1 MRAAQQRAGT
11 GRGICVLRLAV
22 FALLLSAAP
31 AGAQAVGAA
40 PEQNIKAAYLYNFGA
55 YVDWPAEVLP
65 PDAPL
70 TIAILQNEPVAA
82 ALEQITRDRR
92 VNGRVVQV
100 RRLAPGESLD
110 GVQMLFVGADGA
122 TDLPAL
128 AAAAR
133 ARSVLVITESGDGLR
148 QGGVIN
154 FVMVDDRIRFEVSLD
169 AADASRLAISS
180 RLLAVAQQ
188 VLPRS
193 QI

>member
-1 MRAAQQRAGT
+1 MA
-11 GRGICVLRLAV
+11 RLVAI
-22 FALLLSAAP
+22 ALLCGAT
-31 AGAQAVGAA
+31 AGAQAVGTA

-70 TIAILQNEPVAA
+70 TIAILENEPVAA

-92 VNGRVVQV
+92 VKGRSVRV

-110 GVQMLFVGADGA
+110 GVQMLFVGADGSA
-122 TDLPAL
+122 ELSTLT
-128 AAAAR
+128 AAAR
-133 ARSVLVITESGDGLR
+133 SRSVLVITESGEGLR
-148 QGGVIN
+148 QGSVIN
-154 FVMVDDRIRFEVSLD
+154 FVLVDDRVRFEISLD

-180 RLLAVAQQ
+180 RLLAVAEH

-193 QI
+193 QG

>member
-1 MRAAQQRAGT
+1 M
-11 GRGICVLRLAV
+11 LRLVA
-22 FALLLSAAP
+22 FALLLCGAP
-31 AGAQAVGAA
+31 AGAQAIGAA

-55 YVDWPAEVLP
+55 YIDWPAEVLP

-92 VNGRVVQV
+92 VNGRTVRV

-110 GVQMLFVGADGA
+110 GVQMLFVGADGSA
-122 TDLPAL
+122 ELPDL

-133 ARSVLVITESGDGLR
+133 ARSVLVVTESGEGLR

-154 FVMVDDRIRFEVSLD
+154 FVLVDDRVRFEVSLD

-180 RLLAVAQQ
+180 RLLAVAEH

-193 QI
+193 QG